1 MVQRYDFAED
11 EGHMCTC
18 CTVFSEEGPYVRYED
33 YLALHALMCRL
44 TDQINLC
51 ELPEGLYNELEFAG
65 LL

>member
-1 MVQRYDFAED
+1 MVQRYDFCDRYGVKLHE
-11 EGHMCTC
+11 
-18 CTVFSEEGPYVRYED
+18 SENDSGEFVKYED

>member
-1 MVQRYDFAED
+1 MIKRYENNYGDMMED
-11 EGHMCTC
+11 ADGYF
-18 CTVFSEEGPYVRYED
+18 VKYED

-65 LL
+65 VL

>member
-1 MVQRYDFAED
+1 MVKRYENNYGDMMED
-11 EGHMCTC
+11 ADGYF
-18 CTVFSEEGPYVRYED
+18 VKYED